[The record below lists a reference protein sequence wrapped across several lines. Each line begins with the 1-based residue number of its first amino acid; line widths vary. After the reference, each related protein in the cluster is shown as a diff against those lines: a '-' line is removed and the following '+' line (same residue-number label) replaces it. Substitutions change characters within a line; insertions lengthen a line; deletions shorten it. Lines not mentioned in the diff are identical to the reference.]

1 MTEKINISQIEV
13 KELYNETGGATIDYV
28 GVGGVIASD
37 VIYVGGYSHITGYV
51 YSDQASAVDGVV
63 IEQCQRS
70 DLFTG
75 TSPIDWAATTTKV
88 TSSSM
93 TYTAADI
100 ISNALSVQVVAPFAR
115 IVYVNGA
122 ITQTIFNIY
131 FCARIIR
138 GL

>member
-1 MTEKINISQIEV
+1 MPEKISIAQIEV
-13 KELYNETGGATIDYV
+13 KELYNETGGQTIDFLTIGEV
-28 GVGGVIASD
+28 TTSSVV
-37 VIYVGGYSHITGYV
+37 YVGGYTHITGYV
-51 YSDQASAVDGVV
+51 YSDQSSATDGVV

-70 DLFTG
+70 DLFNPG
-75 TSPIDWAATTTKV
+75 LALTTANV

-100 ISNALSVQVVAPFAR
+100 TSNALSVQIVAPFAR
-115 IVYVNGA
+115 IVYTNGA
-122 ITQTIFNIY
+122 AAQLTDFNIY

>member
-1 MTEKINISQIEV
+1 VAEKISVSQIEA
-13 KELYNETGGATIDYV
+13 KELYNQTGSLIESGIIVTSAV
-28 GVGGVIASD
+28 V
-37 VIYVGGYSHITGYV
+37 YVGGYSHITGYV
-51 YSDQASAVDGVV
+51 YSDQASATDGVV
-63 IEQCQRS
+63 IEQCQRA
-70 DLFTG
+70 DLF
-75 TSPIDWAATTTKV
+75 AAGAVTTANV

-100 ISNALSVQVVAPFAR
+100 TSNALSVQIVAPFAR

-122 ITQTIFNIY
+122 VTQATDFNIF